1 MEGKNFLKVTGILM
15 IIGGAIA
22 IITSVLSLITII
34 TMIAVIVYAGFS
46 PLLAWITVI
55 LAFGGSILELIA
67 GIMGVKY
74 CDDPQKAKMLLGY
87 GVIIVAICILNNIIG
102 LIIGAGFSVVSL
114 LVGLVIPILY
124 IIGASKNMK
133 SA

>member
-34 TMIAVIVYAGFS
+34 TMMAVIVYAGFS

-74 CDDPQKAKMLLGY
+74 CDDPQKAKMLVGY

-102 LIIGAGFSVVSL
+102 LIIGTEFSVVSL

>member
-1 MEGKNFLKVTGILM
+1 MLFGRLLIEGKNFLKVTGILM

-34 TMIAVIVYAGFS
+34 TMMAVIVYAGFS

-74 CDDPQKAKMLLGY
+74 CDDPQKAKMLVGY

-102 LIIGAGFSVVSL
+102 LIIGTGFSVVSRC
-114 LVGLVIPILY
+114 V
-124 IIGASKNMK
+124 
-133 SA
+133 

>member
-34 TMIAVIVYAGFS
+34 TMMAVIVYAGFS

-74 CDDPQKAKMLLGY
+74 CDDPQKAKMLVGY

>member
-34 TMIAVIVYAGFS
+34 TMMAVIVYAGFS

>member
-34 TMIAVIVYAGFS
+34 TMMAVIVYVGFS

-102 LIIGAGFSVVSL
+102 LIIGTEFSVVSL